1 MKKKLYTLLCLLCA
15 LALPFAAFAGEAEM
29 DMELQGLVKEIVE
42 GGFLMEDAEMG
53 EVMLNTDETTVWDG
67 TITEEDLAVGQFVMV
82 QYDGRTTR
90 SLPPQ
95 AHADRV
101 ICYTLEGVV
110 SEVYEDGFMLSEV
123 DMHGDVIVNTA
134 ETLPHVYEGMM
145 VKVYFDGAMGMSLP
159 AQVGGRYVEVPQVT
173 GAVSEKTEEGFILT
187 DDEGVEYEVL
197 LTEETLVGVMEEP
210 VIEVMDELAEE
221 TEAAEEGEIAEDE
234 EILLLDEGTP
244 DEAEAEAAETI
255 EWGDGDRVTVY
266 FSGIMTKSLPAQ
278 VTAVEVMVER

>member
-101 ICYTLEGVV
+101 GCYVLDGIVAELL
-110 SEVYEDGFMLSEV
+110 EDGFLLTGDETFGEAIIKTDAPLSEIYLKV
-123 DMHGDVIVNTA
+123 PVQVYYDGVM
-134 ETLPHVYEGMM
+134 TL
-145 VKVYFDGAMGMSLP
+145 SLP
-159 AQVGGRYVEVPQVT
+159 
-173 GAVSEKTEEGFILT
+173 
-187 DDEGVEYEVL
+187 
-197 LTEETLVGVMEEP
+197 
-210 VIEVMDELAEE
+210 
-221 TEAAEEGEIAEDE
+221 
-234 EILLLDEGTP
+234 
-244 DEAEAEAAETI
+244 
-255 EWGDGDRVTVY
+255 
-266 FSGIMTKSLPAQ
+266 
-278 VTAVEVMVER
+278 